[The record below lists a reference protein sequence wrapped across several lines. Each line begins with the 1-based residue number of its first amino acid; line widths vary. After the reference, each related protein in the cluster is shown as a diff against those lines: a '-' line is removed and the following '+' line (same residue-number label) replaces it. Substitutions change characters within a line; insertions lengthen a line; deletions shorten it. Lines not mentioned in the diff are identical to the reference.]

1 MWEEVSLYNIRERY
15 EFMGKGI
22 HEDVANLRY
31 KHYQARLIDTLNLVL
46 HERRKLS
53 RILSSYRNGWTQ
65 EAAESRPLAG
75 ISSIATS
82 QCE

>member
-1 MWEEVSLYNIRERY
+1 
-15 EFMGKGI
+15 MGKGI

-53 RILSSYRNGWTQ
+53 RILSSYRNG
-65 EAAESRPLAG
+65 
-75 ISSIATS
+75 
-82 QCE
+82 